1 MKEKGLLLKLLAWR
15 WRIAMHHRASLFFFY
30 STFLA
35 PPKKFL
41 DLPVSRYGKNLKRK
55 QKFHL
60 LNLLMEVRIFY
71 VENALKLVYVHLLPE
86 KKIYAR

>member
-35 PPKKFL
+35 PPM
-41 DLPVSRYGKNLKRK
+41 SRYGKNLKRK
-55 QKFHL
+55 QKLHL